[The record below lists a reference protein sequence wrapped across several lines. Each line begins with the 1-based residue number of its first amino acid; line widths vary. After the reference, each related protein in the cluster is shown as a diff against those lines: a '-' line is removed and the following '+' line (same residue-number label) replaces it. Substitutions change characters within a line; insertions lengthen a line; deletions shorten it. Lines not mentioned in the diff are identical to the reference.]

1 MCGCII
7 WKGNAL
13 DMNRFFDSPWTKR
26 GLSLLSIPYGI
37 FLGFLAYWSVFYD
50 IEVYE
55 KVKFGFVLSIG
66 CLAMGVMMF
75 YTRRQLITM
84 IVSIVTMPLLLP
96 IVLLNFGEWEMLIP
110 IVLVSVVAFFTSGSG
125 EAAKTISGAVIL
137 MLYMLGALA
146 YFFYTTVLVSSVQ
159 KSPGP
164 SQISPSGAY
173 RYEVTYSMDKC
184 GGGTSVIVAPNTYDT
199 SFSYMYCR
207 AKGFDRTVY
216 VNRPLSEPELEW
228 TTEKRTDITA
238 KILEINPDAVL
249 SLSESQMHTLGRD
262 EGFTMEIRVKDLNQ
276 KQLKTLGIVLP
287 KSDGTTEVPEG
298 MRLYTDDTITLD
310 LSKLHAIGWTV
321 TEDVKLSDLTDQ
333 QLAALG
339 VAESGDVLYVNG
351 KPQFRYYIAVLDS
364 YYDMSKREIVI
375 D

>member
-1 MCGCII
+1 
-7 WKGNAL
+7 
-13 DMNRFFDSPWTKR
+13 
-26 GLSLLSIPYGI
+26 
-37 FLGFLAYWSVFYD
+37 
-50 IEVYE
+50 
-55 KVKFGFVLSIG
+55 
-66 CLAMGVMMF
+66 
-75 YTRRQLITM
+75 
-84 IVSIVTMPLLLP
+84 
-96 IVLLNFGEWEMLIP
+96 
-110 IVLVSVVAFFTSGSG
+110 
-125 EAAKTISGAVIL
+125 
-137 MLYMLGALA
+137 
-146 YFFYTTVLVSSVQ
+146 
-159 KSPGP
+159 
-164 SQISPSGAY
+164 
-173 RYEVTYSMDKC
+173 MDKC
-184 GGGTSVIVAPNTYDT
+184 GGGSSVIVAPNTYDT

-262 EGFTMEIRVKDLNQ
+262 QGFTMEIRVKDLNQ

-287 KSDGTTEVPEG
+287 KSDGTAEVPEG

-351 KPQFRYYIAVLDS
+351 NPQFRYYIAVLDS